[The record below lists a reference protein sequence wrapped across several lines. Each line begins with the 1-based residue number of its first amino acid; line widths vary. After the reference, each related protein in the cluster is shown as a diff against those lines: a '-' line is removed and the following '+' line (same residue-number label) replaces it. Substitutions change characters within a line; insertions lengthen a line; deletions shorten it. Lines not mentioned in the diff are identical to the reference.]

1 MIVVDSSVWID
12 YFSGNGN
19 PQTNWL
25 DLVLGRQALTLTDMI
40 LCEVLQGIRY
50 DGRFSE
56 VRQELSSL
64 VVFDTGGKSLAIAT
78 AQNYRFLRQRG
89 YTVRKTIDC
98 YIATFCISG
107 GHSLLHRDRDFD
119 PFEQHLGLRVVHP

>member
-1 MIVVDSSVWID
+1 MIVVDSTIWID
-12 YFSGNGN
+12 YFSNTDN
-19 PQTNWL
+19 PHTNWL
-25 DLVLGRQALTLTDMI
+25 DLTLGRQPIALTDMI
-40 LCEVLQGIRY
+40 LCEVLRGIRY
-50 DGRFSE
+50 DVRFSK

-64 VVFDTGGKSLAIAT
+64 VVFDSGGKEFAIAT

-98 YIATFCISG
+98 YIATVCISG

-119 PFEQHLGLRVVHP
+119 PFEEHLGLRVVHP